1 MPAEFNWEDPLDLES
16 QLTGDERMIR
26 DSARAFCNDKLAP
39 RIKQAFRQEKFDR
52 AIMNELGEMGFLGVM
67 KPEKYG
73 GSAVRL
79 MDGRIWPV
87 CCWPKAG
94 TPEFKALSGLIK

>member
-16 QLTGDERMIR
+16 QLTEDERMIR

-39 RIKQAFRQEKFDR
+39 RVKQAFRDEKFDR

-67 KPEKYG
+67 TQRKIWRLRLGLCGLWAG
-73 GSAVRL
+73 G
-79 MDGRIWPV
+79 
-87 CCWPKAG
+87 AG
-94 TPEFKALSGLIK
+94 S

>member
-39 RIKQAFRQEKFDR
+39 RVKQAFRDETLWNQIHRDAALEQR
-52 AIMNELGEMGFLGVM
+52 AG
-67 KPEKYG
+67 
-73 GSAVRL
+73 RRRT
-79 MDGRIWPV
+79 DGRDLH
-87 CCWPKAG
+87 AS
-94 TPEFKALSGLIK
+94 ERA